1 MIKKLFTTE
10 ELKSNGFTEAT
21 EGGFRYLLLE
31 LPSGVTLVTG
41 DVEDTGDELPE
52 DEFHR
57 VYDLSNLKTQLSD
70 EQVKALIY
78 GEGQ

>member
-1 MIKKLFTTE
+1 MKRLFTTR

-41 DVEDTGDELPE
+41 DVEDAGEDLPE

-57 VYDLSNLKTQLSD
+57 VYDICDLKSQLSD
-70 EQVKALIY
+70 KQIKSLIDGEVK
-78 GEGQ
+78 